1 MDEYIDPKRVM
12 REVSVEKLCE
22 TADGYFRGVSDF
34 IPLWSKPL
42 HAVDESSYVL
52 FAVAQLLSGL
62 RLERGMHVLDFGAGS
77 CWLSRMFNQLG
88 CSSVSVDCSK
98 TALDIGRQLFEQLPV
113 LGGSIRPPQ
122 FLPFDGRRIDLP
134 SESVDRIVCCASFH
148 HVPNP
153 AEVLRE
159 FHRVLR
165 CGGIAAFAEPGPT
178 HSRSSDSQSV
188 MREFNVLENDIV
200 VDDIWLLAQAAGFT
214 EINLKLAADPAFDI
228 TLDDYRQLLESGK
241 LSDAATRTVAKAQ
254 ESATV
259 FFLVKGDSM
268 PDSRNGDGLACK
280 ITANPMRIDTKVGT
294 TVDLTLNL
302 HNTGKAKWL
311 HSSVGDVGVVL
322 AGIHLY
328 LDGELVD
335 FDFAHGHLRHTVL
348 PGSAVEICVRLP
360 FTRPGRFELV
370 IDMVAHQVGWFEH
383 LGSSP
388 PLRMEAVVS
397 E

>member
-1 MDEYIDPKRVM
+1 
-12 REVSVEKLCE
+12 
-22 TADGYFRGVSDF
+22 
-34 IPLWSKPL
+34 
-42 HAVDESSYVL
+42 
-52 FAVAQLLSGL
+52 
-62 RLERGMHVLDFGAGS
+62 
-77 CWLSRMFNQLG
+77 
-88 CSSVSVDCSK
+88 
-98 TALDIGRQLFEQLPV
+98 
-113 LGGSIRPPQ
+113 
-122 FLPFDGRRIDLP
+122 
-134 SESVDRIVCCASFH
+134 
-148 HVPNP
+148 
-153 AEVLRE
+153 
-159 FHRVLR
+159 
-165 CGGIAAFAEPGPT
+165 
-178 HSRSSDSQSV
+178 